1 MMHKCLHRIVQQP
14 WSLYQ
19 AETA

>member
-1 MMHKCLHRIVQQP
+1 MHKCLHRIVQQP